1 MIIAVPKETFP
12 GERRVALVP
21 ASVPAL
27 VKSGV
32 RVQIEA
38 GAGVRPDLRTTR
50 IARPAR
56 RSSRD
61 RRQLFQ
67 SADVVL
73 QVRGLGANP
82 QPAPPIWNSC
92 ATAW

>member
-27 VKSGV
+27 AKSGV

-38 GAGVRPDLRTTR
+38 GAGVSAGFTDDAYR
-50 IARPAR
+50 AAGAEVVG
-56 RSSRD
+56 D
-61 RRQLFQ
+61 RRQLLQ
-67 SADVVL
+67 SADIVL
-73 QVRGLGANP
+73 QVRGLGANAHSALP
-82 QPAPPIWNSC
+82 TWNSC